1 MKRDYSGLQNG
12 SDIRGV
18 AIEGENPRTLG
29 PEEAFCLSAAF
40 GKWLWWKQQIFA
52 LSPSVFV
59 RWDFYAF
66 LYSMR
71 VALLHR

>member
-1 MKRDYSGLQNG
+1 MKRDCSGLQNG

-40 GKWLWWKQQIFA
+40 GKWLSDRCGKA
-52 LSPSVFV
+52 P
-59 RWDFYAF
+59 A
-66 LYSMR
+66 
-71 VALLHR
+71 A